1 MKISFS
7 YILKNKR
14 LVFSALLFFVII
26 GISLPTFTQAAWWS
40 YIVPSSSIYQIT
52 KGLTDTIKGAGYIIA
67 NFILSFYLGT
77 FLTAA
82 FIFSFLSGTLLIWV
96 ISVSTNYINYTSL
109 DPVINPVIS
118 AGWPIVRDF
127 ANMFVVVMLIVIAM
141 ATILRIKNY
150 EAGKLLP
157 RLIVAAILINF
168 SLVICGVFIDL
179 SNVIMREF
187 LIGSQVNAAGNW
199 ISTAE
204 IGAFLQTLNSAAT
217 DAPTIFAA
225 KVMGNIFFYIMKGI
239 ISFLFVFL
247 FLFRIMALWI
257 LVLLS
262 PLAFASAIAP
272 GTKGMIF
279 DKWLHNFIQWCFIG
293 VFGSLFLYLGNKVNV
308 TMTSQAFP
316 ELLVPAGNGSLQVA
330 LVQSVTRLA
339 TFFVPGAFLV
349 IGLMFSLSLSAMG
362 AGFVTSNFKKYGSGA
377 LGAAKSAAKEYSS
390 RTGML
395 GAARGVADS
404 VTNNPRVNQLRDAIW
419 GRGTTETRTKAV
431 ADRRLNPERER
442 LKSIEGIG
450 TLRAEMASA
459 DRYKSAAA
467 VEKLAKKNALRP
479 ADETFVRNA
488 INTGASAGEITK
500 NYADWAHLDTEK
512 MTEFRAKNA
521 QGPSENHT
529 AYEDRIATMARKEA
543 YARMPEDKEL
553 MRLPDEEKFD
563 RIIESAGGLNTTTGK
578 LSRNID
584 SRNSQLLDGLA
595 EDGKLDK
602 FAKFIEKKGE
612 TMGLSS
618 VDGTNEVASQMNHV
632 SENFG
637 SNIFSSAKKKGLGW
651 AARNQKA
658 IRERAE
664 SNAATAKRPVIRA
677 TDFPQ
682 AIRELENEEYAS
694 ASANRIA
701 QHLDDSIFD
710 SYDFIS
716 NQGTSAEKLSEVNKS
731 EHMSENK
738 RNKAKKHIPKLT
750 RGAIA
755 AYAKGDDARGDE
767 LTNRVAELRTW

>member
-67 NFILSFYLGT
+67 QFTISFYLGT

-225 KVMGNIFFYIMKGI
+225 KVMGSIFFYIMKGI

-442 LKSIEGIG
+442 LKSIEDIG
-450 TLRAEMASA
+450 TLREEMASA

-512 MTEFRAKNA
+512 MAEFRAKN
-521 QGPSENHT
+521 PH
-529 AYEDRIATMARKEA
+529 IADERRLERMTRTEA

-563 RIIESAGGLNTTTGK
+563 RLIESGGGIDISTGK
-578 LSRNID
+578 LHGNFD
-584 SRNSQLLDGLA
+584 SRHMQVMENIA
-595 EDGKLDK
+595 EKGKLGK
-602 FAKFIEKKGE
+602 FAKYLESKGVKKDRGI
-612 TMGLSS
+612 
-618 VDGTNEVASQMNHV
+618 NELTHQMNYA
-632 SENFG
+632 SKEFG
-637 SNIFSSAKKKGLGW
+637 SDVFSEAKKKDPRW
-651 AARNQKA
+651 AERDEQSVN
-658 IRERAE
+658 ERAHSMATKAGKTE
-664 SNAATAKRPVIRA
+664 ADDTDRHNAREQINNEAHAKI
-677 TDFPQ
+677 
-682 AIRELENEEYAS
+682 
-694 ASANRIA
+694 SANQLA
-701 QHLDDSIFD
+701 KDLDDSIFE

-716 NQGTSAEKLSEVNKS
+716 NRGTTARKLAEANKNDN
-731 EHMSENK
+731 MSDTK
-738 RNKAKKHIPKLT
+738 REKAKLHIPKLIED
-750 RGAIA
+750 AQD
-755 AYAKGDDARGDE
+755 AYDRGDDDLGDE
-767 LTNRVAELRTW
+767 LTDRIGEISSWK